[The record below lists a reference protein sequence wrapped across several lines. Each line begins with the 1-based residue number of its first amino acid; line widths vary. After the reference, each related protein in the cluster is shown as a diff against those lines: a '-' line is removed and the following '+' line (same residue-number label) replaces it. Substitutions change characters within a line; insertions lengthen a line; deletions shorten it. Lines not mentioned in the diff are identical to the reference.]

1 MAGAERRGAPRF
13 ELQLPVEVNAG
24 NSTVRLPA
32 VTRDVSARGIY
43 FFMDAE
49 VFFDSEFEFTL
60 TLTPEITRTQCIR
73 VQCAGHVIRIDRQG
87 SDRIGL
93 AARIGKHEFLSS

>member
-1 MAGAERRGAPRF
+1 MSGAERREAQRF
-13 ELQLPVEVNAG
+13 ELQLPVEVNVEKG
-24 NSTVRLPA
+24 RVRLPA

-49 VFFDSEFEFTL
+49 AFFDQEVEFTL

-73 VQCAGHVIRIDRQG
+73 VLCNGHVIRVDRQG
-87 SDRIGL
+87 PDRVGL